1 MLRICLPLII
11 FAQLALAN
19 PASAFERLQVRH
31 LIARLE
37 SYDRDTRLSAANQ
50 VKAYGRD
57 GIGAVPALIAALDLE
72 YDLNRGTFLDALA
85 AVGPGDKRVVAAL
98 SQSVFSDG
106 STLTAKSLEH
116 LGEMGPSALSAMPAI
131 LYVLYSS
138 KPLDAERA
146 VAGIGPAAAP
156 LLVAEL
162 GRTADPLHRGRL
174 TAALLEMG
182 THPHAVDAVPHLIGL
197 LNHHDQ
203 RQKRSGLHALQG
215 YGAAGRMA
223 IPTMEG
229 IVRLTYGPDP
239 LRPLACLTIGS
250 LGQVGMPT
258 LINLAVTGDV
268 ISRISAIAGINE
280 AGLAAFSA
288 VNTLQELRRDRN
300 EAVASA
306 AKNALLKLAALQ
318 RELKKG

>member
-11 FAQLALAN
+11 FAQLTLAN
-19 PASAFERLQVRH
+19 SAHAVERLQLRH
-31 LIARLE
+31 LIAQLE
-37 SYDRDTRLSAANQ
+37 SIDRDTRLAAADN
-50 VKAYGRD
+50 VKVYGRD
-57 GIGAVPALIAALDLE
+57 GVGAVPALLAALRLE
-72 YDLNRGTFLDALA
+72 YGLARGIFLDALA
-85 AVGPGDKRVVAAL
+85 AVGPGDTRVVSAL
-98 SQSVFSDG
+98 SHSVFNDG
-106 STLTAKSLEH
+106 ASLTAQSLED
-116 LGEMGPSALSAMPAI
+116 LGEMGASALPAMPAI
-131 LYVLYSS
+131 LYVLYSA

-156 LLVAEL
+156 ILVAEL
-162 GRTADPLHRGRL
+162 GRTADPLRRGRL
-174 TAALLEMG
+174 TAALQHMG
-182 THPHAVDAVPHLIGL
+182 AHPRAVDAVPHLISL
-197 LNHHDQ
+197 LNHNDP
-203 RQKRSGLHALQG
+203 RQKRSGLHALRG
-215 YGAAGRMA
+215 YGEAGRMA

-250 LGQVGMPT
+250 LGQVGVPT

-288 VNTLQELRRDRN
+288 VTTLQQLRRDRN

-306 AKNALLKLAALQ
+306 AKNALEKLAALQ
-318 RELKKG
+318 RELQKG